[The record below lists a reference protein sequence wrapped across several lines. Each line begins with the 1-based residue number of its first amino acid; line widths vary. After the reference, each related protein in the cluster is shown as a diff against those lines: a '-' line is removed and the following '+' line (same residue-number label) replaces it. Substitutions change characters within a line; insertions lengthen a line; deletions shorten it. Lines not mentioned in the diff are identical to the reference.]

1 MAKWQASKS
10 DMSPRKGYIPE
21 IDYDD
26 DDVSLQDMCET
37 CDSRGTQTRVHPTL
51 GHTMKFCKNCV
62 KDHDQDMI
70 DYYASMEDEPDEPG
84 TDSDNKAAS
93 NAVADAFPG
102 LDDSAKGLMGL
113 SAVSTPRG
121 ERSPLDIPMN
131 WEK

>member
-26 DDVSLQDMCET
+26 YMERPT
-37 CDSRGTQTRVHPTL
+37 CDYYGCSNDASHEVQGRGDSMSPTCGEHCGGCEEEGCDYDFSAEDGTQ
-51 GHTMKFCKNCV
+51 
-62 KDHDQDMI
+62 
-70 DYYASMEDEPDEPG
+70 
-84 TDSDNKAAS
+84 SDNQAAA

-121 ERSPLDIPMN
+121 QRSPLNIPMN